1 MLQVQWLAN
10 ASKATANM
18 NYVRRFQLVT
28 CSKYAP
34 SWVWNSQ
41 LIFYGEIMAVWSER
55 HANTQMHS
63 VGRTY
68 IYFFKFLHPVVD
80 VVT

>member
-1 MLQVQWLAN
+1 MLRVTWLVYPL
-10 ASKATANM
+10 KTTTNM
-18 NYVRRFQLVT
+18 NYVHRFQLVT

-41 LIFYGEIMAVWSER
+41 LIFCEEIMTVLSEI
-55 HANTQMHS
+55 HANAQMHS
-63 VGRTY
+63 VGRTD
-68 IYFFKFLHPVVD
+68 FLHLVIH